1 MSHFSVLT
9 SCSQSR
15 ARLGRLVTRSFTID
29 TPQFM
34 PVGTCGAVKAMAPHE
49 LEALGV
55 TMILANTY
63 HLFLRPGHLLVRQM
77 GGLHR
82 FMGWNR
88 GILTDSGGF
97 QIFSLSD
104 FAKISDEGVDFAS
117 HLDGTR
123 FRFRPEDAVE
133 VQEALGSDV
142 MMVLDHL
149 IPSTSKPDEL
159 KIAVD
164 RTLNWA
170 QRCKDAWTD
179 RSADLWGIVQGGL
192 SADLRIVCAKALTEI
207 DFPGYAIG
215 GLAVGE
221 STQDLYAMTDVS
233 VAALPSDRPRYLMGV
248 GLPEN
253 LVECVAR
260 GVDLFDC
267 VIPTRNARNGMLFT
281 RSGKFIIK
289 QARYRDDPRPPD
301 PECECFLCRTFSRAY
316 LRHLYM
322 SGEILAA
329 RLATI
334 HNLHFFMRLMSDIR
348 DAIAQDRYDA
358 FRKAFHVRYSGSV
371 AEDGCGSEYGLEA

>member
-1 MSHFSVLT
+1 MSEFKVIKT
-9 SCSQSR
+9 CGRTR
-15 ARLGRLVTRSFTID
+15 ARLGRLDTRSGVID

-34 PVGTCGAVKAMAPHE
+34 PVGTGGSVKAMTPDE
-49 LEALGV
+49 VKDLGV
-55 TMILANTY
+55 TMILTNTY
-63 HLFLRPGHLLVRQM
+63 HLFVRPGHQLIRNL

-82 FMGWNR
+82 FMNWKG

-97 QIFSLSD
+97 QIFSLRD
-104 FAKISDEGVDFAS
+104 FARITDSGVTFAS

-123 FRFRPEDAVE
+123 FHLSPENVVE
-133 VQEALGSDV
+133 IQEALGSDV

-149 IPSTSKPDEL
+149 IPSTSDEDSV
-159 KIAVD
+159 KDAVD

-170 QRCKDAWTD
+170 GRSREAWTRKD
-179 RSADLWGIVQGGL
+179 ADLWAIVQGGVFP
-192 SADLRIVCAKALTEI
+192 DLRRMCASELRRM
-207 DFPGYAIG
+207 DFSGYAIG

-221 STQDLYAMTDVS
+221 STEDLYAMTDVS
-233 VAALPSDRPRYLMGV
+233 VSELPSGKPRYLMGV

-281 RSGKFIIK
+281 RNGRFVIK
-289 QARYRDDPRPPD
+289 KAAYRDDPAPPD
-301 PECECFLCRTFSRAY
+301 EECTCYLCRNFSRAY

-322 SGEILAA
+322 NQEILAA

-334 HNLHFFMRLMSDIR
+334 HNIHYFMTLMKTIR
-348 DAIAQDRYDA
+348 NAIAEDRFPE
-358 FRKAFHVRYSGSV
+358 FRDRFLSTCSGSG
-371 AEDGCGSEYGLEA
+371 DGD